1 MNGYTKLFKSILA
14 SSIWSEDDQTRIV
27 WITLLAMADKHGEVH
42 ASVPGLARLAGVPIA
57 ATETALQRF
66 LSPDPYSRTPDN
78 EGRRLLPMEGGWRIA
93 NHAKYRLM
101 ASREDEKAKTA
112 ARVAAHRAKRAEPVG
127 IGGDAVKTGDTVT
140 DRYKA
145 LQGVT
150 DPLQQGVGNGVV
162 TQTMHIADTDTD
174 TETKDALGDTNPLDV
189 GGAGG
194 ETVAQPPQ
202 DKPAAKAKARKPA
215 PPFVEPK
222 REELDLH
229 AAKIGLPPREVDKF
243 VAYHSARGWML
254 GSRKMKSWPQ
264 AMVTWKLNWEER
276 NGQHGHTGSGSHR
289 PLTPAEQR
297 NATLGDGDLERI
309 QANSDRRARE
319 LAEWMAAN
327 PDRTPFDGDR

>member
-150 DPLQQGVGNGVV
+150 DPLQQGVGNGAV
-162 TQTMHIADTDTD
+162 TQTMHIAEADTDTD
-174 TETKDALGDTNPLDV
+174 IPPYPQ
-189 GGAGG
+189 GGIEQTLKLEA
-194 ETVAQPPQ
+194 E
-202 DKPAAKAKARKPA
+202 PA
-215 PPFVEPK
+215 PKPRDPMEGFQLFWQAYPK
-222 REELDLH
+222 KQGR
-229 AAKIGLPPREVDKF
+229 
-243 VAYHSARGWML
+243 
-254 GSRKMKSWPQ
+254 
-264 AMVTWKLNWEER
+264 
-276 NGQHGHTGSGSHR
+276 
-289 PLTPAEQR
+289 TPAEKAWRKLQPDSDTVR
-297 NATLGDGDLERI
+297 RIVEHVQARRTSEDWTKDLGQFIPLPSTFLNQKRWTDETRVDVKPTSAGKAMSTEERI
-309 QANSDRRARE
+309 LQRAG
-319 LAEWMAAN
+319 LLS
-327 PDRTPFDGDR
+327 

>member
-150 DPLQQGVGNGVV
+150 DPLQQGVGNGAV
-162 TQTMHIADTDTD
+162 TQTMHIAEADTDTD
-174 TETKDALGDTNPLDV
+174 IPPNPQ
-189 GGAGG
+189 GGIEQTLTLEVEA
-194 ETVAQPPQ
+194 AP
-202 DKPAAKAKARKPA
+202 KPRDPMEGFNLFWSAY
-215 PPFVEPK
+215 PK
-222 REELDLH
+222 KQGR
-229 AAKIGLPPREVDKF
+229 
-243 VAYHSARGWML
+243 
-254 GSRKMKSWPQ
+254 
-264 AMVTWKLNWEER
+264 
-276 NGQHGHTGSGSHR
+276 
-289 PLTPAEQR
+289 TPAEKAWRKLQPDAKTVR
-297 NATLGDGDLERI
+297 EIVEHVQARRTSEDWTKGLGQFIPLPSTFLNQKRWTDETKVAVAVVTAGKAMSTEERI
-309 QANSDRRARE
+309 LQKAG
-319 LAEWMAAN
+319 LL
-327 PDRTPFDGDR
+327 